1 MKSLLPIYEEYSKE
15 VLTNPEKY
23 YKDFTLVE
31 NAVANSTALYKGEPI
46 DFHYQPMFFDQDD
59 IIRFE
64 HLVTTFSSILTKVI
78 DEYVRNPVFRSY
90 FEFPPLMEKLILIDP
105 GYAMPFPMARFD
117 IFYSY
122 DDDYNFCE
130 LNTDGTSGMNESN
143 PVEKAVLS
151 SQILKVLQKKY
162 RISYFELFLP
172 WIEELLACYAEYSNT
187 SNHKPNIAIMDWEG
201 VATIEEFKVFQD
213 ILMQRG
219 FRTVICDPRDLKYR
233 ENKLYFL
240 DMPIDLIYRRALT
253 FEMCERADE
262 VNDVL
267 DAYANGNVCMV
278 GAFRSHIIHNKKIFS
293 ILRDTEKTGFLNDQE
308 RDFIEKHIPFTK
320 ELSDPD
326 AEKLARTLKDEYI
339 LKPMDRYAAKG
350 VFIGADHTSEEWN
363 NTLDSI
369 QDKNSYLVQHFIKP
383 PVLECVEFEKENP
396 VVKPYKYITGLF
408 VYNGRFHGV
417 YTRAG
422 TSNVIASVTG
432 CRIMPNL
439 YVRDVMGDF
448 TQRTQR

>member
-1 MKSLLPIYEEYSKE
+1 MNKKSILPIYKEYSKE
-15 VLTNPEKY
+15 ILEHPKKY
-23 YKDFTLVE
+23 YKDSTLVK
-31 NAVANSTALYKGEPI
+31 NAVAHSTALYKGNPI

-59 IIRFE
+59 ILRFE
-64 HLVTTFSSILTKVI
+64 HLVTTFSAILEKVI

-90 FEFPPLMEKLILIDP
+90 FDFPSLMEELILIDP

-117 IFYSY
+117 IFYSF
-122 DDDYNFCE
+122 DDDFKFCE
-130 LNTDGTSGMNESN
+130 LNSDGTSGMNESN

-172 WIEELLACYAEYSNT
+172 WIEELLGCYAEYSKSSHT
-187 SNHKPNIAIMDWEG
+187 KPNIAIMDWEG
-201 VATIEEFKVFQD
+201 VATIEEFKVFQQM
-213 ILMQRG
+213 LMQRG
-219 FRTVICDPRDLKYR
+219 YKTVICDPRDLKYK

-253 FEMCERADE
+253 FEMCERE
-262 VNDVL
+262 NEIRDVL
-267 DAYANGNVCMV
+267 DAYADGNVCIV
-278 GAFRSHIIHNKKIFS
+278 GPFRSHIIHNKKIFS
-293 ILRDTEKTGFLNDQE
+293 ILRDTSKTGFLNDQE
-308 RDFIEKHIPFTK
+308 RAFIEQHIPFTK
-320 ELSDPD
+320 ELSDPV
-326 AEKLARTLKDEYI
+326 AKKRARTSKDEYI

-363 NTLDSI
+363 NILDSI
-369 QDKNSYLVQHFIKP
+369 QDKNSYLVQQFIKP
-383 PVLECVEFEKENP
+383 PILPCITFRNEKPFLEE
-396 VVKPYKYITGLF
+396 YKYITGLF
-408 VYNGRFHGV
+408 VYNGRFNGI

-439 YVRDVMGDF
+439 YVREM
-448 TQRTQR
+448 